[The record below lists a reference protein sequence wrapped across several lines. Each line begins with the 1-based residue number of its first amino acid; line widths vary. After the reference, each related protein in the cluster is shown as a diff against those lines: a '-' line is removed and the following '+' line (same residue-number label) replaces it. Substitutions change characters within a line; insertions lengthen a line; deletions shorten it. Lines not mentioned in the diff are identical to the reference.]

1 MFLEEKRKKELSEAN
16 ARERATDTE
25 VNSHSSRELYLLKT
39 DYSTI
44 ADVVVVVCLFVCL
57 LVIARCTP

>member
-25 VNSHSSRELYLLKT
+25 VNRHSNRELYSLNKKRLQ
-39 DYSTI
+39 Y
-44 ADVVVVVCLFVCL
+44 LNYM
-57 LVIARCTP
+57 